1 MTKISVL
8 IVDDHGIVREGL
20 RTYLELMDDIEVIGE
35 AENGVEAVAQVRQ
48 HRPDVVLMDLV
59 MPEMDGIEATR
70 QVIAVSPTSKV
81 LVLSS
86 FTDDER
92 VFPAIKAGAAGYLL
106 KDVSPP
112 DLAHAIQAVH
122 QGKTQLHPDIARKL
136 MDQVVSA
143 ELEPADAASE
153 LTARELEVLRLVAQG
168 MSNREIAQALTIRD
182 KTVKTHV
189 SNILSK
195 LHLADRTQAAIY
207 ALKEGLAFDES
218 SLA

>member
-1 MTKISVL
+1 MTRISVL

-35 AENGVEAVAQVRQ
+35 AENGLEAVAQVRQ
-48 HRPDVVLMDLV
+48 HRPDVVIMDLV

-70 QVIAVSPTSKV
+70 QIRAISPTSKV

-92 VFPAIKAGAAGYLL
+92 VFPAIRAGAAGYLL

-112 DLAHAIQAVH
+112 DLADAIQAVH
-122 QGKTQLHPDIARKL
+122 HGKTELHSDIAKKL
-136 MDQVVSA
+136 MDQFASPKA
-143 ELEPADAASE
+143 GPTAAPGD
-153 LTARELEVLRLVAQG
+153 LTARELEVLRLIAQG
-168 MSNREIAQALTIRD
+168 KSNREIAQALTISE

-195 LHLADRTQAAIY
+195 LHVDDRTQAAIY
-207 ALKEGLAFDES
+207 ALKEGLVS
-218 SLA
+218 Q